1 MSVGELRVRPM
12 RAEDWGWIQE
22 WFADPKLNAELG
34 PLDEEWRDYVLGD
47 ESGVELVVSAPAA
60 DGEPAGEQPVAL
72 VGCVWETVDHPHTVS
87 DLAVDP
93 ARRGQ
98 GIGRRALATALTWAG
113 HPGGETWV
121 SFVDLGNPEAHAFF
135 TALGWEN
142 RGVSEEMTEF
152 TTVVPRTRAVHGA
165 E

>member
-1 MSVGELRVRPM
+1 MSAPNAPLVRRM
-12 RAEDWGWIQE
+12 VRADWAWIQD
-22 WFADPKLNAELG
+22 WFADPKLDAELG
-34 PLDEEWRDYVLGD
+34 PLDAEWLAHVLSDAG
-47 ESGVELVVSAPAA
+47 GAELVVSDAA
-60 DGEPAGEQPVAL
+60 EPERPIAL
-72 VGCVWETVDHPHTVS
+72 IGCVWEAADHPHTVS

-98 GIGRRALATALTWAG
+98 GLGRRALAAALTWAG

-121 SFVDLGNPEAHAFF
+121 SYVDLGNPEAHAFF

-142 RGVSEEMTEF
+142 RGVSDEMIEF
-152 TTVVPRTRAVHGA
+152 ATTVPRTRAVPGA